1 MSRKTHV
8 VDSNVI
14 LRWLTRDHE
23 AYYAKA
29 AAFWLEV
36 REGRAVAYIPEA
48 VLLECLFI
56 LAKAYSVPRVEA
68 AHQIEALLALK
79 NVVVDSRAEV
89 LAALQLMTVHP
100 ISFADALVIAYARA
114 KSATIESFDQ
124 DLLKAAKRG

>member
-56 LAKAYSVPRVEA
+56 LAKTYSVPRVEA